1 MHRIFL
7 FFEKLTAAQSGRF
20 FIGGIPLK
28 IFKEGLG
35 EGSTFAGL
43 HPAVNLIFFLFAIG
57 ISMFSMSPAFLA
69 VTLIFS
75 WTYSLILM
83 GRKAIK
89 TNLLFTVPVII
100 IMALINT
107 LFNHNGATVL
117 FYLNGN
123 RVTMEA
129 FVSGVVGALLLS
141 SVIIWF
147 SCFNV
152 IMSSDKL
159 IYIFGKAAPVLGLT
173 LSMVFRFIPLL
184 KSRFKEIH
192 LGQRCMGRHTAGGKM
207 AKVRQTV
214 KEVSIL
220 ISWSLEAAIE
230 TSDSMEAR
238 GYGLPGR
245 TSFHL
250 FKMTPA
256 DWKVLA
262 ITAVT
267 GLAGTAGC
275 IMGKTSIIFYPEIMP
290 AQWDAVRIVVF
301 VAFCMLLS
309 IPIFIDIAGERKWQQ

>member
-1 MHRIFL
+1 M
-7 FFEKLTAAQSGRF
+7 
-20 FIGGIPLK
+20 K

-35 EGSTFAGL
+35 EGSTFAGF

-57 ISMFSMSPAFLA
+57 ITMFSMSPAFLA
-69 VTLIFS
+69 VTLFFS
-75 WTYSLILM
+75 WAYSIILS
-83 GRKAIK
+83 GKKAVK

-100 IMALINT
+100 IMAIINT

-117 FYLNGN
+117 FYLTGN
-123 RVTMEA
+123 RITLEA

-147 SCFNV
+147 GCFNV

-159 IYIFGKAAPVLGLT
+159 IYILGKAAPVLGLT
-173 LSMVFRFIPLL
+173 LSMIFRFIPLL

-192 LGQRCMGRHTAGGKM
+192 LGQRCMGRHAAGGRM
-207 AKVRQTV
+207 ARLRQGI

-220 ISWSLEAAIE
+220 VSWSLEAAIE

-250 FKMTPA
+250 FRMKPD
-256 DWKVLA
+256 DWKVLGLMG
-262 ITAVT
+262 VT
-267 GLAGTAGC
+267 GIIGLAGC
-275 IMGKTSIIFYPEIMP
+275 IMGKTSINFYPKIVPM
-290 AQWDAVRIVVF
+290 QWNLLMIIIFIAY
-301 VAFCMLLS
+301 CLLLS
-309 IPIFIDIAGERKWQQ
+309 IPIIIDIAGERKWQQ